1 MKDMNE
7 PANFDTNG
15 VEAWNWPDYL
25 EPWALN
31 CTFSKWDDPPYRP
44 SMFYF
49 HVLKINIYLRFF
61 L

>member
-1 MKDMNE
+1 MNE

-15 VEAWNWPDYL
+15 IEAWNWPDYL
-25 EPWALN
+25 DPWALN

-49 HVLKINIYLRFF
+49 HVS
-61 L
+61 